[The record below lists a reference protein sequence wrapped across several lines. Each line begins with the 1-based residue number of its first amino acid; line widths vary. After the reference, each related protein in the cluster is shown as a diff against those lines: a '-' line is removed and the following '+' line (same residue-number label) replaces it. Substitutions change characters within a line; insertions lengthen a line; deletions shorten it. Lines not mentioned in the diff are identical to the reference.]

1 MRRDLSDRGS
11 VLIVTMCVSIALV
24 SVTLLFGHSMLMS
37 YRGSDNDLAGR
48 QAGQAIEG
56 AARYAESLLA
66 DSATPGTFPELTSYV
81 GEAVS
86 VGEATFWFLGRPL
99 ETTTVNTFE
108 YGLVDEAS
116 KININVAPASVLE
129 KLPGMTSE
137 LAQAIVEWRTPGASS
152 STASGGISSQ
162 TYMIKH
168 APFESVEELALVD
181 GMTEE
186 ILYGEDTNMNGV
198 LDPNEDDGDKSLPAD
213 NADGKLDPG
222 LLEYVTVFSSVSK
235 NGTDGK
241 TARLDVS
248 QQNGLEDKLQTILT
262 DAFGQDRGTKILDP
276 LKPLTA
282 LSSPLAL
289 YLRSRERATSN
300 PMTAE
305 EFDKIAGSLTIN
317 SGPQNLYPS
326 PINVNTASD
335 AVLACIPGL
344 SGKRSSIL
352 AARLKRAQQSGIA
365 WIVDAIGDRQVARS
379 VGPYITGESFQVTAD
394 VAAVGRY
401 GRGYRRTKF
410 VIDTGSGTPRIIY
423 RRNLAGLGWALGDQV
438 RTELASY
445 KSLR

>member
-1 MRRDLSDRGS
+1 
-11 VLIVTMCVSIALV
+11 
-24 SVTLLFGHSMLMS
+24 
-37 YRGSDNDLAGR
+37 
-48 QAGQAIEG
+48 
-56 AARYAESLLA
+56 
-66 DSATPGTFPELTSYV
+66 
-81 GEAVS
+81 
-86 VGEATFWFLGRPL
+86 
-99 ETTTVNTFE
+99 
-108 YGLVDEAS
+108 
-116 KININVAPASVLE
+116 
-129 KLPGMTSE
+129 
-137 LAQAIVEWRTPGASS
+137 
-152 STASGGISSQ
+152 
-162 TYMIKH
+162 
-168 APFESVEELALVD
+168 
-181 GMTEE
+181 
-186 ILYGEDTNMNGV
+186 
-198 LDPNEDDGDKSLPAD
+198 
-213 NADGKLDPG
+213 
-222 LLEYVTVFSSVSK
+222 
-235 NGTDGK
+235 
-241 TARLDVS
+241 
-248 QQNGLEDKLQTILT
+248 
-262 DAFGQDRGTKILDP
+262 
-276 LKPLTA
+276 
-282 LSSPLAL
+282 
-289 YLRSRERATSN
+289 
-300 PMTAE
+300 MTAE